1 MCGLDMKKILLFSD
15 DKQIFEITKQEIE
28 RIGKENE
35 LAWRSFDQLAK
46 NMYSYADVV
55 IMHFAQKKIERGAFD
70 AIVKV
75 KGKLGHSIP
84 ILAIVEGGTRQD
96 IFSILKIGAYD
107 YIERVNGFQ
116 NYQKKIEEL
125 LLWNWYLGTC
135 KQIHMEDD
143 KKSTGC
149 VSDVS
154 KSEKQEQ
161 IESSSKI

>member
-1 MCGLDMKKILLFSD
+1 M
-15 DKQIFEITKQEIE
+15 
-28 RIGKENE
+28 
-35 LAWRSFDQLAK
+35 AWRSFDQLAK

>member
-1 MCGLDMKKILLFSD
+1 MKKILLFSD

-84 ILAIVEGGTRQD
+84 ILAIVEVGTRQD